1 MSGTA
6 SSSSVSSIPQSTS
19 TSTTPR
25 ALPSALATARHI
37 EDLNRITYPEG
48 IKCPKVELNVN
59 AQDGKF
65 RYDRDF
71 LLQFMNVCKEKP
83 DNLPPLDVLGLK
95 PWDVSLSKPRGGSGR
110 NRASN
115 STPTPGN
122 VRSGS
127 IGLSSLPVSMG
138 NSAGSGFQVGQFS
151 TSAREISGEGRFL
164 VAGAGSS
171 ASVSGGALRGRPPAM
186 VRTIGQSGTK
196 SRDRTRSKRG
206 ASARDPN
213 RADVVGTLISD
224 MDHPMEPVAPLEVST
239 DSWVATSPRG
249 DGSVSTANHRQ

>member
-48 IKCPKVELNVN
+48 IKSPKVELNVN

-83 DNLPPLDVLGLK
+83 DNLPPLDALGLE
-95 PWDVSLSKPRGGSGR
+95 PRDVSLSKPRGGSSR

-115 STPTPGN
+115 NMPIPGN

-127 IGLSSLPVSMG
+127 IGLSFPMG
-138 NSAGSGFQVGQFS
+138 NSAGSVFQVGQFS

-171 ASVSGGALRGRPPAM
+171 ASVSGGALGGRPPAM

-206 ASARDPN
+206 ASARVPN
-213 RADVVGTLISD
+213 RAD
-224 MDHPMEPVAPLEVST
+224 HPIEPVAPLEVST
-239 DSWVATSPRG
+239 DSW
-249 DGSVSTANHRQ
+249 DGSGLDSESPPIRSM